1 MLLAIALHLNVE
13 CLYFSS
19 SIPVINTTF
28 NFLVA
33 GTAGINSPS
42 ASQGITN
49 HPEPERHDSPDFLTA
64 DEDDR
69 TTTVA
74 YYRVKYQDESVASN
88 MSGVEDNEGSSSHT
102 GTVLEMPESSDLE
115 NEKCQSAQNPKVVGS
130 TIPTLP
136 LPPTET
142 KGFMDIPPE
151 ALRANLALSLYKE
164 NAIRPEAEQQ
174 QQESGRA
181 NWGSGRE
188 ERQEV
193 VCEQPVSAQV

>member
-1 MLLAIALHLNVE
+1 MWSFNFFFFQHL
-13 CLYFSS
+13 FF
-19 SIPVINTTF
+19 NTSF
-28 NFLVA
+28 HFLVA
-33 GTAGINSPS
+33 GVVSANSPS
-42 ASQGITN
+42 ASQGTTSY
-49 HPEPERHDSPDFLTA
+49 PEAERHDSPDFLTA

-69 TTTVA
+69 TTAVA
-74 YYRVKYQDESVASN
+74 YNYVKYQNESLASN
-88 MSGVEDNEGSSSHT
+88 MSGVEDNEGSSFT
-102 GTVLEMPESSDLE
+102 GSVLEMPQSSDLE

-130 TIPTLP
+130 SIPAVP
-136 LPPTET
+136 HPPTET

-174 QQESGRA
+174 QQQQQESGRA